1 MAEMNANAA
10 VTIRPVTDKAGLN
23 AFIDVGYRLTRDDPN
38 QVLPLRM
45 DMVEMFNPA
54 KNPFFGHARV
64 QPMVAYR
71 GGRVVGR
78 ISAHIDELALTTTQM
93 RLRRDFPG
101 IELAPVLGDCGD
113 PAVIG
118 YALDLVKPDAVFHA
132 GMIGGAGVGHP

>member
-78 ISAHIDELALTTTQM
+78 ISAHIDELALTQPVEQGMGPGTGSWAFWRRRM
-93 RLRRDFPG
+93 R
-101 IELAPVLGDCGD
+101 
-113 PAVIG
+113 
-118 YALDLVKPDAVFHA
+118 ALPPH
-132 GMIGGAGVGHP
+132 